1 MVVVE
6 VNGYTIEPGANL
18 EGADFEGEDFHDIE
32 LQDPGSYVSYTTP
45 DLQGANL
52 RNTNFQEASLS
63 GGLLHRVD
71 LQGANLDRADHS
83 VVRGN
88 GFSSSESTGKA
99 FLQWTPTTRNRSP

>member
-71 LQGANLDRADHS
+71 LQGANLDRADLSGAGLKGANHW
-83 VVRGN
+83 RN
-88 GFSSSESTGKA
+88 A
-99 FLQWTPTTRNRSP
+99 FCRLV